1 MNFAGWLHRAV
12 RLAWFWVTIWVVLVV
27 AAACVISVMY
37 WDWLSIRE
45 SNGSTIRNIVLAA
58 AAVIALPLAIWR
70 STVAE
75 RQAKTAQRQANTAQ
89 QGLLHERY
97 QKGAEMLGSALLS
110 VRLGGIYALQRLAE
124 EHPGGYHT
132 QIMRLLCA
140 FVRNPPGSKEGQA
153 ARDAK
158 EKAASAPPSLREDV
172 QAVMTV
178 IGNRSQADVDYEN
191 AIKNFRL
198 DLYGADLAGAQLH
211 TLNLCGA
218 NLRGAC
224 LTFATLSQADL
235 SRADLMGANLDRA
248 DVKYANLSRASLQR
262 ARLSHMRGALAD
274 FSCTNL
280 NGADLSE
287 ARLECV
293 NLSDANVAAANF
305 YRVLLRDANLSH
317 IRASG
322 ANFSCAD
329 LIGANLSHARL
340 GRANLSD
347 ANVAAVNLSHAE
359 LGYTNLSGT
368 VFEKITVRTESVDQ
382 HPTEE
387 DFFPRLTQ
395 TQLDEAQAD
404 PDNPPRIGRD
414 VVDAETGKP
423 LVWYGKSLEKER

>member
-1 MNFAGWLHRAV
+1 
-12 RLAWFWVTIWVVLVV
+12 
-27 AAACVISVMY
+27 MY

-198 DLYGADLAGAQLH
+198 DLCGADLAGAQLH

-329 LIGANLSHARL
+329 LTRISQRQEK
-340 GRANLSD
+340 
-347 ANVAAVNLSHAE
+347 AVS
-359 LGYTNLSGT
+359 SM
-368 VFEKITVRTESVDQ
+368 
-382 HPTEE
+382 
-387 DFFPRLTQ
+387 
-395 TQLDEAQAD
+395 
-404 PDNPPRIGRD
+404 
-414 VVDAETGKP
+414 
-423 LVWYGKSLEKER
+423 